1 MILQSGMFI
10 EDRYELINKIGS
22 GGMSEVYK
30 ARCHKL
36 NRFVA
41 IKFLKPEYCED
52 ENFIVNFQREAQAAA
67 ALLHPNVVSVYDVNE
82 TDGVYYIVM
91 EYVEGITLKQYIE
104 RNGKIPVKE
113 ATSIAIQIAQGM
125 EAAHNAGIV
134 HRDIKPANV
143 LISREGKIK
152 VTDFGIARTT
162 TANTISEDIL
172 GSVRYISPE
181 QARGGRVDSRSDIY
195 SFGIVLYEMLTGE
208 LPFDGESSVTIALKH
223 IQENV
228 PLASEIAP
236 ELPMGI
242 VRIVEKCTQKKPERR
257 YQKTSSLLSDLKKSL
272 LSPDENFVILESED
286 AEGATVFISEADA
299 KRLREEVNTS
309 SSEPSKNTSETERA
323 SSYRYED
330 EEDYSDEDYD
340 EEDESRD
347 KLDKILKVGGI
358 IAGIVIIIVLV
369 VMLVMLFAGDGC
381 TISGGK
387 SEETETESETAGVF
401 EVPDVEGLTEDE
413 AVSAL
418 EALGFVVSTS
428 YEASDDVEEGVV
440 ISQSIVSGTELEEG
454 SEITLTIS
462 SGADTVTLKDYSGLT
477 QADAEAALT
486 ELGLAY
492 TVTLEY
498 SDEIGTG
505 YVIETDPEAG
515 SEVSVNSTVTLV
527 VSRGEETK
535 TTSVPQFVGSTEAD
549 AEEMAEEANLVLVIE
564 YTTND
569 AQVGNVVYQS
579 IAAGNSVEEGTTITI
594 RVGKASETTT
604 TAETT
609 TTQTT
614 TETTTTA
621 PAADTD
627 SDDNT
632 ADEN

>member
-10 EDRYELINKIGS
+10 EDRYELISKIGS

-52 ENFIVNFQREAQAAA
+52 ENFIANFQREAQAAA

-195 SFGIVLYEMLTGE
+195 SFGIVLYEMLTGT

-236 ELPMGI
+236 ELPTGI

-272 LSPDENFVILESED
+272 LSPDENFVILDSED
-286 AEGATVFISEADA
+286 TEGATVFISEADA
-299 KRLREEVNTS
+299 KRLREEGSSAAAETS
-309 SSEPSKNTSETERA
+309 AGSSDSYKRDSYKYDDDDTDDSE
-323 SSYRYED
+323 D
-330 EEDYSDEDYD
+330 DYD
-340 EEDESRD
+340 DEDESRD

-358 IAGIVIIIVLV
+358 IAGIIIIIVLV
-369 VMLVMLFAGDGC
+369 VMLIMLFAGDGC
-381 TISGGK
+381 TGSSGTQ
-387 SEETETESETAGVF
+387 EESESESSGSN

-418 EALGFVVSTS
+418 EALGFTVSKS

-462 SGADTVTLKDYSGLT
+462 SGADTVTIKDYSGLT

-498 SDEIGTG
+498 SDDIGTG

-515 SEVSVNSTVTLV
+515 SEVSVNSTVTIV
-527 VSRGEETK
+527 VSRGAETK

-549 AEEMAEEANLVLVIE
+549 AEEMAEEANLVLVVE

-609 TTQTT
+609 TAQTT
-614 TETTTTA
+614 AETTT
-621 PAADTD
+621 AADAEDTD
-627 SDDNT
+627 ADDE
-632 ADEN
+632 D

>member
-10 EDRYELINKIGS
+10 EDRYELISKIGS

-52 ENFIVNFQREAQAAA
+52 ENFIANFQREAQAAA

-195 SFGIVLYEMLTGE
+195 SFGIVLYEMLTGT

-236 ELPMGI
+236 ELPTGI

-272 LSPDENFVILESED
+272 LSPDENFVILDSED
-286 AEGATVFISEADA
+286 TEGATVFISEADA
-299 KRLREEVNTS
+299 KRLREEGASDTAESFAGS
-309 SSEPSKNTSETERA
+309 SDANKKDT
-323 SSYRYED
+323 YRYDDDEVDDSED
-330 EEDYSDEDYD
+330 DYD
-340 EEDESRD
+340 DEDESRD
-347 KLDKILKVGGI
+347 KLDKILKIGGI
-358 IAGIVIIIVLV
+358 IAGIIIIIVLV

-381 TISGGK
+381 TGRSG
-387 SEETETESETAGVF
+387 SEDESESESTGIN

-418 EALGFVVSTS
+418 EALGFIVSTS

-462 SGADTVTLKDYSGLT
+462 SGADTVTIKDYSGLT

-492 TVTLEY
+492 TITLEY
-498 SDEIGTG
+498 SDDIGTG

-515 SEVSVNSTVTLV
+515 SEVSVNSTVTIV
-527 VSRGEETK
+527 VSRGAETK

-609 TTQTT
+609 AATQTT
-614 TETTTTA
+614 TTEATTA
-621 PAADTD
+621 SSADD
-627 SDDNT
+627 PDADDE
-632 ADEN
+632 D

>member
-10 EDRYELINKIGS
+10 EDRYELISKIGS

-52 ENFIVNFQREAQAAA
+52 ENFIANFQREAQAAA

-113 ATSIAIQIAQGM
+113 AISIAIQIAQGM

-195 SFGIVLYEMLTGE
+195 SFGIVLYEMLTGT

-236 ELPMGI
+236 ELPTGI

-272 LSPDENFVILESED
+272 LSPDENFVILDSED
-286 AEGATVFISEADA
+286 TEGATVFISEADA
-299 KRLREEVNTS
+299 KRLREEGASDTAESFAGS
-309 SSEPSKNTSETERA
+309 SDANKKDT
-323 SSYRYED
+323 YRYDDDEVDDSED
-330 EEDYSDEDYD
+330 DYD
-340 EEDESRD
+340 DEDESRD
-347 KLDKILKVGGI
+347 KLDKILKIGGI
-358 IAGIVIIIVLV
+358 IAGIIIIIVLV

-381 TISGGK
+381 TGRSG
-387 SEETETESETAGVF
+387 SEDESESESTGIN

-418 EALGFVVSTS
+418 EALGFIVSTS

-462 SGADTVTLKDYSGLT
+462 SGADTVTIKDYSGLT

-492 TVTLEY
+492 TITLEY
-498 SDEIGTG
+498 SDDIGTG

-515 SEVSVNSTVTLV
+515 SEVSVNSTVTIV
-527 VSRGEETK
+527 VSRGAETK

-609 TTQTT
+609 AAAQTT
-614 TETTTTA
+614 TTEATTA
-621 PAADTD
+621 SSADD
-627 SDDNT
+627 PDADDE
-632 ADEN
+632 D